1 MKTLIALYDSWE
13 TADAVIEALLDYGFS
28 HADITV
34 MSGDHWTR
42 ESGAEYTLEAGASTD
57 HGAQALLKLRAS
69 SSMAEVARILVCNSG
84 AYDVRE
90 LAGEEEEEV
99 EAEEAPVAIA
109 LHHPVMK

>member
-13 TADAVIEALLDYGFS
+13 TADAVIEALRDYGFS

-34 MSGDHWTR
+34 MSGDHWKR
-42 ESGAEYTLEAGASTD
+42 ESGADYTTEAGGGTD
-57 HGAQALLKLRAS
+57 HGAQALLKLSAS
-69 SSMAEVARILVCNSG
+69 GPMAEVARILICNSG

-90 LAGEEEEEV
+90 LAGEEEV

-109 LHHPVMK
+109 LHHAVMK